1 MLAEIRLKLKEGTH
15 KTSVNV
21 RLSESLMVP
30 MCVTDALAPL
40 GKFTWVETMAV
51 IVVKRDEQLIMW
63 SVALVSKIQGL
74 FFWFECAAM
83 LTNAKK
89 TEYLGLRVE
98 L

>member
-1 MLAEIRLKLKEGTH
+1 MKLKEGTY
-15 KTSVNV
+15 KTPINV
-21 RLSESLMVP
+21 RLSESLTVP

-63 SVALVSKIQGL
+63 SVAPVSKIQVL
-74 FFWFECAAM
+74 FFWFECAVM
-83 LTNAKK
+83 LTK
-89 TEYLGLRVE
+89 TKYLGLRIE